1 MGTRREGE
9 IPRDLVPGGAI
20 SRGGGEIPGTPVRF
34 LKLLR

>member
-9 IPRDLVPGGAI
+9 IPRDLVPGG
-20 SRGGGEIPGTPVRF
+20 RYHGGGEIPGTPVRF